1 MGAYFNE
8 RSIHSETA
16 RRTVAQ
22 VAAMSDLSG
31 RKIAPCARD
40 CCGSNS
46 FLHIVE
52 NQPEIALCDDG
63 DDELGE
69 EEIISTDFHGGST
82 EENKLDEVMGVL
94 QDVLIDPDFVQLQ
107 TDFCQKHCEYFDD
120 ASENKLIYMDLF
132 KEYTLLI
139 ENYLE
144 ARLQAEIEDFSM
156 DELCQM
162 IQDHEGASFPRHRGL
177 FRHHR
182 RRYCGR
188 RCGHPDELC

>member
-1 MGAYFNE
+1 
-8 RSIHSETA
+8 
-16 RRTVAQ
+16 
-22 VAAMSDLSG
+22 MSDLS
-31 RKIAPCARD
+31 
-40 CCGSNS
+40 
-46 FLHIVE
+46 E

-162 IQDHEGASFPRHRGL
+162 IQDHEDDIAGDVVDILMSCTDFDEFKSLMLSFKQNDHAMFEIQGDSL
-177 FRHHR
+177 I
-182 RRYCGR
+182 CN
-188 RCGHPDELC
+188 